1 MKKYIRMQQFFQI
14 CMNLKIIPVIIMKDL
29 LALND
34 LNNIITQKINHIK
47 KNQSLSISKIENIL
61 VNKKMFIH
69 FFSVSLK
76 RQ

>member
-1 MKKYIRMQQFFQI
+1 MQQFFQI

-29 LALND
+29 LDLND
-34 LNNIITQKINHIK
+34 LNNIITKKINHIK

>member
-1 MKKYIRMQQFFQI
+1 MQQFFQI

>member
-1 MKKYIRMQQFFQI
+1 MQQFFQI

-29 LALND
+29 LSLND